1 MFQMF
6 PLLSMWQKILSLLQ
20 KIHIALLIIPEVETK
35 SRTKIHFQVCIALI
49 SFSYFLFLT
58 GDSFFLI
65 VGPC

>member
-20 KIHIALLIIPEVETK
+20 KIRIALLITPEVETK

-49 SFSYFLFLT
+49 SFS
-58 GDSFFLI
+58 
-65 VGPC
+65 